1 MNAIPNMLAFAA
13 KISSIDVVV
22 IAVYLI
28 GITAFGIWIGYRRN
42 TSSQQYFLANKSLGW
57 FTVGAA
63 VFTSNISTIHLVGLA
78 AGGAKDGMVIGNFEW
93 MACFTLMALAL
104 IFAPFYI
111 NSGVSTLPE
120 FMERRYCPQA
130 RTFLAVIGLL
140 GALLIHIGIS
150 LFAAAKVFESF
161 LGVPMVWTIV
171 VLSLFTVTYTA
182 LGGLKAVVMTENIQV
197 CLLLGGATLVTVLG
211 IKALPGVGVHD
222 VATFKAAVSPGQLNM
237 LQPVINEQGHLN
249 GFSWLSVLLGY
260 PILGIWYWC
269 ADQTHVQRVL
279 GAKSL
284 KDGQNGAL
292 FAGFLKITPVFL
304 MVLPGV
310 VGYVLWQKGAFD
322 LGIVAA
328 SGKPDYNTMLPSLI
342 TYLIPVGLKGL
353 LAASMAAALM
363 SCMAAALNSCATLI
377 SLDIVKR
384 IRPDTSDS
392 RTVVIGR
399 VTTGVI
405 MVLAM
410 LWSTQGDQFGTIF
423 EAINKIPMTFAPAVT
438 TVFVLGVMWKR
449 GTKQA
454 AMATLYIGSLIG
466 VIYFLVDMPGIGKM
480 ILGPDKAHA
489 DFTGLVT
496 DPLVGLGVP
505 FMLVG
510 PLLTVFC
517 VAIYMIT
524 SMMTPPMPAAEVAK
538 VCWDHPLAFLKGR
551 ITGASDPRM
560 VTLILLVVVGVLY
573 VWLH

>member
-1 MNAIPNMLAFAA
+1 MT
-13 KISSIDVVV
+13 ISTFDIIV

-28 GITAFGIWIGYRRN
+28 GITAFGIWIGFRRHAS
-42 TSSQQYFLANKSLGW
+42 TDQYFLANKSLGW

-78 AGGAKDGMVIGNFEW
+78 AGGTKDGMVIGNFEW
-93 MACFTLMALAL
+93 MACFTLILLAL
-104 IFAPFYI
+104 LFAPFYI
-111 NSGVSTLPE
+111 NSGVRTLPE
-120 FMERRYCPQA
+120 FMERRYCPSA
-130 RTFLAVIGLL
+130 RTFLAFIGLA

-150 LFAAAKVFESF
+150 LFAAAKMFESF
-161 LGVPMVWTIV
+161 LGIPMVTTII

-211 IKALPGVGVHD
+211 LRALPGVGVHD
-222 VATFKAAVSPGQLNM
+222 VATFKAAVAPGQLNM
-237 LQPVINEQGHLN
+237 LQPIINAQGHLN
-249 GFSWLSVLLGY
+249 QFSWLGVLLGY

-304 MVLPGV
+304 MVFPGV
-310 VGYVLWQKGAFD
+310 IGYVLWQKGAFQ
-322 LGIVAA
+322 LLNVA
-328 SGKPDYNTMLPSLI
+328 GTNTPDYNTMLPALI
-342 TYLIPVGLKGL
+342 NHLVPVGLKGL
-353 LAASMAAALM
+353 LAACMAAALM

-384 IRPDTSDS
+384 LRPATPDAH
-392 RTVVIGR
+392 VVMIGR
-399 VTTGVI
+399 ITTGVI

-438 TVFVLGVMWKR
+438 TVFVLGVLWKR

-454 AMATLYIGSLIG
+454 AMTTLYAGSIIG
-466 VIYFLVDMPGIGKM
+466 VIYFVLDLPGVGKA
-480 ILGPDKAHA
+480 ILAGKAHEG
-489 DFTGLVT
+489 FGGLVT
-496 DPLVGLGVP
+496 DPTQGLGIP

-510 PLLTVFC
+510 PLIAVLC
-517 VAIYMIT
+517 VIIYIIT
-524 SMMTPPMPAAEVAK
+524 SLLTPAMDAKEVAK
-538 VCWDHPLAFLKGR
+538 VCWDHPLAFLQGR
-551 ITGASDPRM
+551 LTGASDPRI
-560 VTLILLVVVGVLY
+560 VTLVLLTVVGVLY
-573 VWLH
+573 FLLK

>member
-1 MNAIPNMLAFAA
+1 MTTSL
-13 KISSIDVVV
+13 IDIIV

-42 TSSQQYFLANKSLGW
+42 ATTNQYFLANKSLNW

-93 MACFTLMALAL
+93 MACFTLILLAL
-104 IFAPFYI
+104 LFAPFYI
-111 NSGVSTLPE
+111 TSGVHTLPE
-120 FMERRYCPQA
+120 FMERRYCPSA
-130 RTFLAVIGLL
+130 RTFLAVIGLI

-161 LGVPMVWTIV
+161 LGVPMVATII

-197 CLLLGGATLVTVLG
+197 LLLLGGATLVTVLG
-211 IKALPGVGVHD
+211 LRALPTVGIHD
-222 VATFKAAVSPGQLNM
+222 VAAFKAAVNPGQLNM
-237 LQPVINEQGHLN
+237 LQPVVNAQGHLN
-249 GFSWLSVLLGY
+249 GFSWLAVLLGY

-279 GAKSL
+279 AARTQ

-310 VGYVLWQKGAFD
+310 IGYVLWQKGAFQ
-322 LGIVAA
+322 LQNVA
-328 SGKPDYNTMLPSLI
+328 GTNTPDYNTILPVMISHLV
-342 TYLIPVGLKGL
+342 PVGLRGL
-353 LAASMAAALM
+353 LAACMAAALM
-363 SCMAAALNSCATLI
+363 SCMAAALNSCATLV
-377 SLDIVKR
+377 SMDLLPKF
-384 IRPDTSDS
+384 RPNMTDALKVT
-392 RTVVIGR
+392 IGR
-399 VTTGVI
+399 ITTGVI
-405 MVLAM
+405 MVLAI

-438 TVFVLGVMWKR
+438 TVFVLGVLWKR

-454 AMATLYIGSLIG
+454 AMATLYLGSVIG
-466 VIYFLVDMPGIGKM
+466 VIYFLLDMPGIGKM
-480 ILGPDKAHA
+480 ILAGKAHQG
-489 DFTGLVT
+489 FTGLVT
-496 DPLVGLGVP
+496 DPTQGWGIP

-510 PLLTVFC
+510 PMIAVLCVIIYVTTSLLT
-517 VAIYMIT
+517 
-524 SMMTPPMPAAEVAK
+524 PAMDPKEVAK

-551 ITGASDPRM
+551 LLGASDPRV
-560 VTLILLVVVGVLY
+560 VTLILLTVVGVLY
-573 VWLH
+573 FLLR

>member
-1 MNAIPNMLAFAA
+1 MT
-13 KISSIDVVV
+13 ISTFDIIV

-28 GITAFGIWIGYRRN
+28 GINAFGIWIGFRRHAS
-42 TSSQQYFLANKSLGW
+42 TDHYFLANKSLGW

-93 MACFTLMALAL
+93 MACFTLILLAL
-104 IFAPFYI
+104 LFAPFYI
-111 NSGVSTLPE
+111 NSGVRTLPE
-120 FMERRYCPQA
+120 FMERRYCPSA
-130 RTFLAVIGLL
+130 RTFLAFIGLA

-161 LGVPMVWTIV
+161 LGIPMVTTII

-211 IKALPGVGVHD
+211 LRALPGVGVHD
-222 VATFKAAVSPGQLNM
+222 AATFKAAVAPGQLNM
-237 LQPVINEQGHLN
+237 LQPIFNTQGHLN
-249 GFSWLSVLLGY
+249 QFSWLGVLLGY

-284 KDGQNGAL
+284 KAGQNGAL

-304 MVLPGV
+304 MVFPGV
-310 VGYVLWQKGAFD
+310 IGYVLWQKGAFQ
-322 LGIVAA
+322 LLNVA
-328 SGKPDYNTMLPSLI
+328 GTNTPDYNTMLPALI
-342 TYLIPVGLKGL
+342 NHLVPVGLKGL
-353 LAASMAAALM
+353 LAACMAAALM

-384 IRPDTSDS
+384 LRPATPDT
-392 RTVVIGR
+392 RVVMIGR
-399 VTTGVI
+399 ITTGVI

-454 AMATLYIGSLIG
+454 AMATLYLGSVIG
-466 VIYFLVDMPGIGKM
+466 VIYFLLDLPGVGKM
-480 ILGPDKAHA
+480 ILAGKAHEG
-489 DFTGLVT
+489 FGGLVT
-496 DPLVGLGVP
+496 DPTQGLGIP

-510 PLLTVFC
+510 PLIAVLC
-517 VAIYMIT
+517 VAIYIIT
-524 SMMTPPMPAAEVAK
+524 SLLTPAMDPKEVAK

-551 ITGASDPRM
+551 LAGASDPRI
-560 VTLILLVVVGVLY
+560 VTVILLAVVGVLY
-573 VWLH
+573 FLLR

>member
-1 MNAIPNMLAFAA
+1 MTTSL
-13 KISSIDVVV
+13 IDIIV

-42 TSSQQYFLANKSLGW
+42 ATTNQYFLANKSLSW

-93 MACFTLMALAL
+93 MACFTLILLAL
-104 IFAPFYI
+104 LFAPFYI
-111 NSGVSTLPE
+111 NSGVHTLPE
-120 FMERRYCPQA
+120 FMERRYCPSS
-130 RTFLAVIGLL
+130 RTFLAIIGLI

-161 LGVPMVWTIV
+161 LGVPMIATII

-197 CLLLGGATLVTVLG
+197 LLLLGGATLVTVLG
-211 IKALPGVGVHD
+211 LRALPTVGIHD
-222 VATFKAAVSPGQLNM
+222 VAAFKAVVNPGQLNM
-237 LQPVINEQGHLN
+237 LQPVVNAEGHLN
-249 GFSWLSVLLGY
+249 GFSWLAVLLGY

-279 GAKSL
+279 AARTQ

-310 VGYVLWQKGAFD
+310 IGYVLWQKGAFQ
-322 LGIVAA
+322 LHNVAGTN
-328 SGKPDYNTMLPSLI
+328 SPDYNTMLPVMINHLV
-342 TYLIPVGLKGL
+342 PVGLRGL
-353 LAASMAAALM
+353 LAACMAAALM
-363 SCMAAALNSCATLI
+363 SCMAAALNSCAT
-377 SLDIVKR
+377 IVSMDLLPKF
-384 IRPDTSDS
+384 RPDMTDA
-392 RTVVIGR
+392 RKVIIGR
-399 VTTGVI
+399 ITTGVI
-405 MVLAM
+405 MVLAI

-438 TVFVLGVMWKR
+438 TVFVLGVLWKR
-449 GTKQA
+449 GTKQG
-454 AMATLYIGSLIG
+454 AMATLYLGCIIG
-466 VIYFLVDMPGIGKM
+466 VIYFLLDMPGIGKM
-480 ILGPDKAHA
+480 ILAGKAHKG
-489 DFTGLVT
+489 FSGLVT
-496 DPLVGLGVP
+496 DPTQGWGIP

-510 PLLTVFC
+510 PMIAVLC
-517 VAIYMIT
+517 VVIYVVT
-524 SMMTPPMPAAEVAK
+524 SLMTPAMDPKEVAK

-551 ITGASDPRM
+551 LMGASDPRIM
-560 VTLILLVVVGVLY
+560 TLILLAVVSVLY
-573 VWLH
+573 FLLR

>member
-1 MNAIPNMLAFAA
+1 MNVSPIDAA
-13 KISSIDVVV
+13 V
-22 IAVYLI
+22 IAIYLI

-78 AGGAKDGMVIGNFEW
+78 AGGAKEGMVIGNFEW
-93 MACFTLMALAL
+93 MACFTLMMLAL

-111 NSGVSTLPE
+111 NSKVSTLPE

-161 LGVPMVWTIV
+161 LGVPMIWTII
-171 VLSLFTVTYTA
+171 VLSLFTVTYTI

-197 CLLLGGATLVTVLG
+197 CLLLGGAVLVTVLG
-211 IKALPGVGVHD
+211 LKALPGVGIND
-222 VATFKAAVSPGQLNM
+222 MADLRAAVAPGQMNM
-237 LQPVINEQGHLN
+237 LQPVINAKGNLN
-249 GFSWLSVLLGY
+249 EFSWLSVLLGY

-310 VGYVLWQKGAFD
+310 IGYALWKGHAFD
-322 LGIVAA
+322 LPNVEGTM
-328 SGKPDYNTMLPSLI
+328 KPDYNTMLPTLI
-342 TYLIPVGLKGL
+342 NHLIPVGLKGL
-353 LAASMAAALM
+353 LAAG
-363 SCMAAALNSCATLI
+363 MAAALNSCATLI

-384 IRPDTSDS
+384 VRPETSDKQ
-392 RTVVIGR
+392 TVVIGR
-399 VTTGVI
+399 VATGVI

-410 LWSTQGDQFGTIF
+410 LWSTMGDQFGTIF

-454 AMATLYIGSLIG
+454 AMTTLYIGSLIG
-466 VIYFLVDMPGIGKM
+466 VIYFLVDMPIIGKM
-480 ILGPDKAHA
+480 IVGADKAGPD
-489 DFTGLVT
+489 FSGLIS
-496 DPLVGLGVP
+496 DPAFHVGVP

-510 PLLTVFC
+510 PIITVFC
-517 VAIYMIT
+517 IAIYVIT
-524 SMMTPPMPAAEVAK
+524 SLMTPPMPAEEVAK

-560 VTLILLVVVGVLY
+560 VTLILLTVVGVLY

>member
-1 MNAIPNMLAFAA
+1 M
-13 KISSIDVVV
+13 KISTFDIIV

-28 GITAFGIWIGYRRN
+28 GITAFGIWIGFRRHAS
-42 TSSQQYFLANKSLGW
+42 TDHYFLANKSLGW

-93 MACFTLMALAL
+93 MACFTLILLAL
-104 IFAPFYI
+104 LFAPFYI
-111 NSGVSTLPE
+111 NSGVHTLPE
-120 FMERRYCPQA
+120 FMERRYCPSA
-130 RTFLAVIGLL
+130 RTFLAIIGLI

-161 LGVPMVWTIV
+161 LGIPMITTII

-211 IKALPGVGVHD
+211 LRALPGVGVQD
-222 VATFKAAVSPGQLNM
+222 VAAFKAAVAPGQLNM
-237 LQPVINEQGHLN
+237 LQPIINAHGHLN
-249 GFSWLSVLLGY
+249 QFSWLGVLLGY

-279 GAKSL
+279 GAKNL
-284 KDGQNGAL
+284 KAGQNGAL

-304 MVLPGV
+304 MVFPGV
-310 VGYVLWQKGAFD
+310 IGYVLWQKGAFQLLD
-322 LGIVAA
+322 VPGTNN
-328 SGKPDYNTMLPSLI
+328 PDYNTMLPALI
-342 TYLIPVGLKGL
+342 NHLVPVGLKGL

-363 SCMAAALNSCATLI
+363 SCMAAALNGCATLV

-384 IRPDTSDS
+384 LRPATPDT
-392 RTVVIGR
+392 RVVMIGR
-399 VTTGVI
+399 FTTGVI

-438 TVFVLGVMWKR
+438 TVFVLGVLWKR

-454 AMATLYIGSLIG
+454 AMATLYAGSILG
-466 VIYFLVDMPGIGKM
+466 VIYFVLDLPSVGKA
-480 ILGPDKAHA
+480 ILGAGRAHTG
-489 DFTGLVT
+489 FGGLVT
-496 DPLVGLGVP
+496 DPTQGLGIP

-510 PLLTVFC
+510 PSLAVLCGVIYVATSVLT
-517 VAIYMIT
+517 
-524 SMMTPPMPAAEVAK
+524 PAMDPREVAK
-538 VCWDHPLAFLKGR
+538 VCWEHPLAFLKGR
-551 ITGASDPRM
+551 LAGASDPRI
-560 VTLILLVVVGVLY
+560 VTAILLTVVGILY
-573 VWLH
+573 FLLR